1 MTASSEA
8 SPEERIR
15 AFLVAVDEELVRPAR
30 RYLRGFR
37 RGMLLGCLV
46 GILIA
51 PVAGRENRR
60 RLGRVIGCGWQLR
73 PGRAARRQV

>member
-1 MTASSEA
+1 LRASSEA
-8 SPEERIR
+8 TPEERIR

-37 RGMLLGCLV
+37 RGLLLGCLV

-60 RLGRVIGCGWQLR
+60 RLGRLIGSGRRLR
-73 PGRAARRQV
+73 SGRAARRQV

>member
-1 MTASSEA
+1 LTANSEA

-30 RYLRGFR
+30 RYLRGVR
-37 RGMLLGCLV
+37 RGLLLGCLL
-46 GILIA
+46 GILFA

-60 RLGRVIGCGWQLR
+60 RLGRLIEGGRRLR

>member
-1 MTASSEA
+1 MRASSEA
-8 SPEERIR
+8 TPEERIR
-15 AFLVAVDEELVRPAR
+15 AFLVAVDELVRPAR

-37 RGMLLGCLV
+37 RGLLLGCLV

-60 RLGRVIGCGWQLR
+60 RLGRLIGSGRRLR
-73 PGRAARRQV
+73 SGRAARRQV